1 MHDTCGVTSLHGI
14 PGILSGI
21 CSVVIAAIAG
31 FPQYKNRYYRTFYF
45 VNILGIINS
54 TIMSVC

>member
-31 FPQYKNRYYRTFYF
+31 FPQYQNRYYPGFDMT
-45 VNILGIINS
+45 L
-54 TIMSVC
+54 

>member
-21 CSVVIAAIAG
+21 CSVVIAAITG
-31 FPQYKNRYYRTFYF
+31 FPQYQNRYYPGFDFANMT
-45 VNILGIINS
+45 S
-54 TIMSVC
+54 